1 MLQVGCKK
9 VDEECV
15 CCSVLC
21 WTKVGVVV
29 VVVVVVEEGDQTG
42 FLVAKVALSRRR
54 ASEGIC
60 LRTPLTSS
68 RLHSDDQTTSLFD
81 EARDTV

>member
-9 VDEECV
+9 VDDECV

-21 WTKVGVVV
+21 WTKVG
-29 VVVVVVEEGDQTG
+29 VVVVVEEGDQTG

-60 LRTPLTSS
+60 LRTPLTFS